1 MRPRHSLITIVA
13 CLTMAFLY
21 LPLMGVALF
30 SVNAARRGLVW
41 QGFTLKWYLKLF
53 HNEWILQAAWNTL
66 LLAVISTVVATILGT
81 ILAIAMDR
89 FPWQTRTSNFLD
101 IILHIPVVIPD
112 IILAAS
118 LVVAFGLLRMI
129 STVFEPGL
137 LNMIIGHITF
147 QIAFVALVVRSRLV
161 AIGSELEEAAR
172 DLFATN
178 RYILRTVM
186 LPLLKP
192 GIIAGAM
199 LAFTL
204 SLDDF
209 VISFFTA
216 GPESQTLPLFIFAAV
231 RRGVTPQI
239 HALSTLVMLITVVLV
254 VLMERFTRR
263 QEKKKTV
270 ADGPKPEPAILLRP
284 EGCRLPTISEGEGN
298 A

>member
-1 MRPRHSLITIVA
+1 MRRQHPLIVA
-13 CLTMAFLY
+13 ISYLTMAFLY
-21 LPLMGVALF
+21 LPLAGVAIF
-30 SVNAARRGLVW
+30 SVNAARRGMVW
-41 QGFTLKWYLKLF
+41 KGFTFKWYLKLF
-53 HNEWILQAAWNTL
+53 ENDWILEAAWNTL
-66 LLAVISTVVATILGT
+66 LLAVISTIVATILGT

-89 FPWQTRTSNFLD
+89 FPWRSRTNNFLD

-118 LVVAFGLLRMI
+118 LVVAFGLLRLASSI
-129 STVFEPGL
+129 FEPGL

-161 AIGSELEEAAR
+161 AIGSEVEEAAR

-178 RYILRTVM
+178 WYLLRKVM
-186 LPLLKP
+186 LPLLMP

-231 RRGVTPQI
+231 RRGVTQI
-239 HALSTLVMLITVVLV
+239 HALSTLIMLVTVVLV
-254 VLMERFTRR
+254 VLTERFTRH
-263 QEKKKTV
+263 QEK
-270 ADGPKPEPAILLRP
+270 E
-284 EGCRLPTISEGEGN
+284 
-298 A
+298 

>member
-1 MRPRHSLITIVA
+1 MSG
-13 CLTMAFLY
+13 FLK
-21 LPLMGVALF
+21 PPG
-30 SVNAARRGLVW
+30 
-41 QGFTLKWYLKLF
+41 
-53 HNEWILQAAWNTL
+53 IPL
-66 LLAVISTVVATILGT
+66 LLAVISTIVATILGT

-89 FPWQTRTSNFLD
+89 FPWRSRASNFLD
-101 IILHIPVVIPD
+101 IILHIPVIIPD

-118 LVVAFGLLRMI
+118 LVVAFGLLRLVSSI
-129 STVFEPGL
+129 FEPGL

-161 AIGSELEEAAR
+161 AIGREVEEAAR

-178 RYILRTVM
+178 WYLLRKVM
-186 LPLLKP
+186 LPLLMP

-216 GPESQTLPLFIFAAV
+216 GPDSQTLPLFIFAAV

-239 HALSTLVMLITVVLV
+239 HALSTLIMLVTVVLV
-254 VLMERFTRR
+254 VLTERFTRR
-263 QEKKKTV
+263 QKQT
-270 ADGPKPEPAILLRP
+270 G
-284 EGCRLPTISEGEGN
+284 
-298 A
+298 